1 MPEQVNLAKASLVE
15 VELRSGQSDG
25 RPISDPVEV
34 QFNPESLKL
43 TYGNSVAKTDA
54 TGTAGMQF
62 ISSNSAKLDLDL
74 WFDATV
80 VPGQDDV
87 RKLSGHLRS
96 LLNPKPMP
104 QGSQPKSGE
113 AKFIVPAV
121 RFSWGTFLFEG
132 VITSLNETLDLF
144 SSEGRPLRSK
154 STVSIASQD
163 IRFKIEGLEQARSQ
177 GPGQVPQVPLAA
189 GDSVQQ
195 AAARSGSPGSWREL
209 ATAAGIENPRLPN
222 AGAMLPLGRRI

>member
-1 MPEQVNLAKASLVE
+1 MPEQVQLAKAKLVE
-15 VELRSGQSDG
+15 VELRSGSSDG
-25 RPISDPVEV
+25 RTIGDPVDV

-43 TYGNSVAKTDA
+43 TYGNSVGKTDV

-62 ISSNSAKLDLDL
+62 ISSSSAKLDLDL

-80 VPGQDDV
+80 DPEVDDV
-87 RKLSGHLRS
+87 RTLSAHLHS
-96 LLNPKPMP
+96 LITPKPIAE
-104 QGSQPKSGE
+104 QGE

-121 RFSWGTFLFEG
+121 RFSWGSFLFEG

-163 IRFKIEGLEQARSQ
+163 IRFKIQSLEDSRGQ
-177 GPGQVPQVPLAA
+177 GPGQTPQVPLAD

-195 AAARSGSPGSWREL
+195 AAARSGSPGSWRDL
-209 ATAAGIENPRLPN
+209 ATAAGIDNPRMPDL
-222 AGAMLPLGRRI
+222 GAMIPVRRRS